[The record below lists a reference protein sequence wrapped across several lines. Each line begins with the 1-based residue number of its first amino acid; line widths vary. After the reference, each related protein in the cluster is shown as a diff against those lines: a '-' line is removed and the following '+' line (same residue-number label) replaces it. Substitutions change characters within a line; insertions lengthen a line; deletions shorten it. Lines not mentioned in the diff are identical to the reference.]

1 MIRVNGKEYNG
12 KMALGENGDLRLFI
26 LNYLDKNPKSRCMHI
41 AEEYGT
47 SISKVSSTMRVLVK
61 NGIVKREVIGT
72 EMVNFGGE
80 MGEADIIGF
89 SLV

>member
-1 MIRVNGKEYNG
+1 MIKVNGKEYNG
-12 KMALGENGDLRLFI
+12 KIALGENGDLRLFI
-26 LNYLDKNPKSRCMHI
+26 LNYLNKNPKSRCMHI

-47 SISKVSSTMRVLVK
+47 SVAKVSSTMRVLVK

-80 MGEADIIGF
+80 MGEADVIGF